1 MTNSGAVAGSEV
13 IQLYL
18 VPLGEMKF
26 GKAPDWHDM
35 KCPWQMDTGRN
46 TAAPCSFKR
55 REIQYNGSCRIAW
68 KRNDNSTV

>member
-46 TAAPCSFKR
+46 TAGFMYIASNGEK
-55 REIQYNGSCRIAW
+55 YNIMES
-68 KRNDNSTV
+68 VE